1 MSLTF
6 AFFTYSTGIVPGW
19 GNKEKNNAY
28 GIESKLGM
36 TVSDRNPRTKEVEA
50 EGSQVPG

>member
-1 MSLTF
+1 MQNEERQLIIQ
-6 AFFTYSTGIVPGW
+6 GLCW
-19 GNKEKNNAY
+19 GRGSKLKNNAY

-36 TVSDRNPRTKEVEA
+36 TVSDGDPRTKEVEA